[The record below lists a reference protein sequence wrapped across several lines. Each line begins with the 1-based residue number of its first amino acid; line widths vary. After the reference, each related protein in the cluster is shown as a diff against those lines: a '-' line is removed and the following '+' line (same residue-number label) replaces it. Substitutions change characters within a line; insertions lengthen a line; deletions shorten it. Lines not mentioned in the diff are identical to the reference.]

1 MRGFAHARA
10 SVGKQSALNRR
21 GEILVE
27 RADRPTAA
35 ANARRVEAQYVEW
48 STHWKRGNR
57 NRARQ
62 GFEINE
68 AERIGSAREDEYIR
82 GGIGSG
88 EF

>member
-1 MRGFAHARA
+1 MRGFAYA
-10 SVGKQSALNRR
+10 SAPVGKQSALNRR

-35 ANARRVEAQYVEW
+35 AHAHCVEAQYVEW
-48 STHWKRGNR
+48 ATHWKRGNR
-57 NRARQ
+57 NPACQ
-62 GFEINE
+62 GFEIDE

-88 EF
+88 EV